1 MKDTIVA
8 EIHRHREQHA
18 RRFNYDLRAM
28 GEDLQRRQWESG
40 HKIMGLDAK
49 TKRMVEV
56 RRPKAARAKTT
67 ITHK

>member
-1 MKDTIVA
+1 MKDTILE

-56 RRPKAARAKTT
+56 RRPKVARAQAPVA
-67 ITHK
+67 HK